1 MSALKILSGAQ
12 SPANTPGNRASTE
25 PAGTRSTPER
35 HAGTRTPFERFID
48 ALPAKVAARSGEPI
62 EPRFERLKREYRK
75 ANPQSGHAQYAQAM
89 QAIRSA
95 LEAK

>member
-25 PAGTRSTPER
+25 PAGTALLRER
-35 HAGTRTPFERFID
+35 RPGTRTPFERFCD
-48 ALPAKVAARSGEPI
+48 ELPAKVAARAGEPV
-62 EPRFERLKREYRK
+62 EPQFQRLKREFRK
-75 ANPQSGHAQYAQAM
+75 ANPEAGQAQYARAM